1 MGQFMKGPEAVE
13 SSLYIGWETWVYL
26 YPTGLLPHLIKLTLF
41 YIIVL
46 STDIN
51 FKFIKIE

>member
-1 MGQFMKGPEAVE
+1 MGQFMKEPEAVE